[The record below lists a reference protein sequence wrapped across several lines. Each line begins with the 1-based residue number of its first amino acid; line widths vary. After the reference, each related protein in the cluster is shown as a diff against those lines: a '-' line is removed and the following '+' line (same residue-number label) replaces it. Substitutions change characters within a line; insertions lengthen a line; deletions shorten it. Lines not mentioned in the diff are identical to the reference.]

1 MITIV
6 NKGLDEDYVKIRGL
20 STDSKPINV
29 PNGSEFFEMDTAITF
44 YFDEGTRTWID
55 PTA

>member
-6 NKGLDEDYVKIRGL
+6 NKGLDEDYVKIRCL
-20 STDSKPINV
+20 STDTKPTNV
-29 PNGSEFFEMDTAITF
+29 PNGSEAFEMNTGKTF